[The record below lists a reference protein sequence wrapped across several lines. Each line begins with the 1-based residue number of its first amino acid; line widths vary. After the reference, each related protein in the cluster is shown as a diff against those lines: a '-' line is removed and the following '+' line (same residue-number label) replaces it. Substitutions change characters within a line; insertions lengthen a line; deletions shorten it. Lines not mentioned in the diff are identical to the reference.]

1 MRSARLPII
10 RSYGAAWPAAPI
22 TRRSIPS
29 SRARSMTRDGMSGQD
44 IGLKQDMGL
53 KQDVG
58 LENESAFLSHRAGA
72 LHSSTAS
79 SNNKVRIARRAD
91 DIVVMVSA
99 RGEDRIAQ
107 TRSRPRPQAD
117 DPIAGVETVDH
128 PNDAQLVVYARE
140 YSWQR
145 IECGRTKAPS

>member
-1 MRSARLPII
+1 
-10 RSYGAAWPAAPI
+10 
-22 TRRSIPS
+22 
-29 SRARSMTRDGMSGQD
+29 MSGQD